1 MSLALIVGSAPSP
14 VVGQRAVAQQA
25 VAQQAVAQQA
35 VAQQAAAETLV
46 GKGSVAELPV
56 AELPV
61 AEPAVVG
68 AVIEEPP
75 ASSLGDRIF
84 LVSTR
89 HLTSDV
95 RCADLAEVSLR
106 IWQLRAGCTVPI
118 DLPTYKSLLQ
128 PGRPVVIYVHGNRM
142 PVEDAVARGNQVRCN
157 IKRRMRTSGVDWVYF
172 SWPSEKTSIGISDFR
187 EKADR
192 TDVQGLYLAAL
203 LRTHVRAATP
213 LTMVG
218 YSFGARVITGSLHA
232 LAGGTLAGRSLPDD
246 PIVGADIRVGLIAAA
261 IESMWLTRRGYHG
274 QATQNMNRLALLYNR
289 RDAVLKRY
297 WLLERVRQRTA
308 LGYSGPTRF
317 ATRVDGS
324 RLPVRS
330 RDCSPSVRLRHAE
343 LDYYGAR
350 CRAGCDL
357 AQLIDETQTL
367 AP

>member
-1 MSLALIVGSAPSP
+1 MRYPPSPHLSPLSRGFAFLIGLTHLALTAGSAAAPAMAEP
-14 VVGQRAVAQQA
+14 AAGETIVVEPPLVR
-25 VAQQAVAQQA
+25 
-35 VAQQAAAETLV
+35 AAETERAATVL
-46 GKGSVAELPV
+46 ET
-56 AELPV
+56 
-61 AEPAVVG
+61 
-68 AVIEEPP
+68 PP
-75 ASSLGDRIF
+75 PTGRADRIF

-95 RCADLAEVSLR
+95 RCADLEQTRFRVWHLQTNGA
-106 IWQLRAGCTVPI
+106 IPI
-118 DLPTYKSLLQ
+118 DPASYQALLQ

-142 PVEDAVARGNQVRCN
+142 PAGEAVARGNRVRCN
-157 IKRRMRTSGVDWVYF
+157 IKRRMRTTGVDWIYF

-192 TDVQGLYLAAL
+192 ADVQGLYLASL
-203 LRTHVRAATP
+203 LRTHVEAATP

-232 LAGGTLAGRSLPDD
+232 LAGGTLAGRSLPDE
-246 PIVGADIRVGLIAAA
+246 PIVAANVRVGLIAAA
-261 IESMWLTRRGYHG
+261 IESMWLSQRGYHG
-274 QATQNMNRLALLYNR
+274 LATNNMNRLVLLYNR

-317 ATRVDGS
+317 APRVDGT

-357 AQLIDETQTL
+357 AQLIDESQTL
-367 AP
+367 QP